1 MVAVDTF
8 FKMNRA
14 MFGFEQGDKKP
25 TKRRTPIVC
34 LDPDDAAELYG
45 YLRDKEEVENEETNL
60 VTVI

>member
-14 MFGFEQGDKKP
+14 MFGFAQGDKKP

-45 YLRDKEEVENEETNL
+45 YKEEVENEETSL
-60 VTVI
+60 IAVD